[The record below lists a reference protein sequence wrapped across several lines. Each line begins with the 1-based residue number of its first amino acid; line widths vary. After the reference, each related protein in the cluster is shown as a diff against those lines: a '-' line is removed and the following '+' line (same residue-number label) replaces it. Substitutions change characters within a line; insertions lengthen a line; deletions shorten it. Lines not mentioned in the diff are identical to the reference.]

1 MSEEMKK
8 DMELETSEVK
18 EETAEPVETM
28 EDYAAE
34 LEASYK
40 TCLLYTSRCV

>member
-18 EETAEPVETM
+18 EETAEPVEWRIM
-28 EDYAAE
+28 RRSWRP
-34 LEASYK
+34 LIR
-40 TCLLYTSRCV
+40 L